1 MKMAMMARNPDLYS
15 HKRLVEAAEQRG
27 HTLDIVNTL
36 LCYMNITSHRPELRY
51 KGEKL
56 TGYDAVIPRIGAS
69 VTFYGLAVLR
79 QRTSKAMGIPAGIVG
94 EIDTAGNL
102 PAFQRQR
109 GFDLNTARG
118 VEHFITTTKL
128 GDQLGATPGIID

>member
-1 MKMAMMARNPDLYS
+1 MKMVMMARNPALYS

-36 LCYMNITSHRPELRY
+36 HCYMNITSHRPELRY

-79 QRTSKAMGIPAGIVG
+79 QFEMMGV
-94 EIDTAGNL
+94 
-102 PAFQRQR
+102 
-109 GFDLNTARG
+109 
-118 VEHFITTTKL
+118 
-128 GDQLGATPGIID
+128 